1 VVTTSVAVNIGIIVV
16 AVLGLWLG
24 ARTMVDG
31 SVRLARG
38 IGLSETVI
46 GLTLVAVGT
55 STPELVVSVDAALAG
70 AGDVAVGNVV
80 GSNVYNLAFI
90 LGVVSLVRVIP
101 ITRSLVRRD
110 GVVLLGAT
118 GLLAGFLVDLRVS
131 RLEGL
136 LALGLMIAYTAYL
149 LRTTPEESGET
160 SGTDDVTEPDSA
172 VENGRT
178 GSAVENGGTE
188 SPTAGTAGTAAVPP
202 GAVARRVPAES
213 RLRTLALT
221 LGGLAVV
228 LVSGHFLVE
237 SAVSLARDGG
247 LSEWAIGATVVAGG
261 TSTPEF
267 AVSLVALRR
276 GSAGVSVGNVVGS
289 NVFNALG
296 VVGLAALISPA
307 VVTGEALGSVAWL
320 LVVTVVAVAAMWT
333 GRRLSR
339 PEGGL
344 FAGSEVVRWASNLL
358 GLG

>member
-1 VVTTSVAVNIGIIVV
+1 MVTTSVAVDIGIVVV

-55 STPELVVSVDAALAG
+55 STPELVVSVDAALVG
-70 AGDVAVGNVV
+70 AGDVAIGNVV

-101 ITRSLVRRD
+101 ITRSLVKRD

-118 GLLAGFLVDLRVS
+118 FLLAGFLVDLRVS
-131 RLEGL
+131 RIEGL
-136 LALGLMIAYTAYL
+136 LAVGLMIAYTAYL
-149 LRTTPEESGET
+149 LRTTPEESDSVDET
-160 SGTDDVTEPDSA
+160 DESGDSDSP
-172 VENGRT
+172 VEDGKT
-178 GSAVENGGTE
+178 GSPVENGGTE
-188 SPTAGTAGTAAVPP
+188 SATAGIAAVPP
-202 GAVARRVPAES
+202 GAVAERVATES

-237 SAVSLARDGG
+237 SAVSLARAGG

-307 VVTGEALGSVAWL
+307 VVTGEALGSVVWL
-320 LVVTVVAVAAMWT
+320 LVVTVVAVTAMWT

-344 FAGSEVVRWASNLL
+344 FAGSEVLRWTSNLL

>member
-1 VVTTSVAVNIGIIVV
+1 VSTTSVAVDLAIVVV

-38 IGLSETVI
+38 AGLSETVI

-55 STPELVVSVDAALAG
+55 SAPELVVSVDAALAG

-80 GSNVYNLAFI
+80 GSNVYNLAFV
-90 LGVVSLVRVIP
+90 LGVVSLVRVLP
-101 ITRSLVRRD
+101 ITRSLVKRD

-118 GLLAGFLVDLRVS
+118 FLLAGFLVDLRVS

-136 LALGLMIAYTAYL
+136 LAVGLLVAYTAYL
-149 LRTTPEESGET
+149 LRTTPDAG
-160 SGTDDVTEPDSA
+160 DDTAPATAE
-172 VENGRT
+172 G
-178 GSAVENGGTE
+178 GGTE
-188 SPTAGTAGTAAVPP
+188 TTTTGTATAPDTVSATVPP
-202 GAVARRVPAES
+202 GAVARRVPTES

-221 LGGLAVV
+221 IGGLAVV
-228 LVSGHFLVE
+228 LVSGHVLVE
-237 SAVSLARDGG
+237 SAVSLARAGG

-296 VVGLAALISPA
+296 VVGLAAVISPA
-307 VVTGEALGSVAWL
+307 VVTGEALGTVAWL

-339 PEGGL
+339 VEGGL
-344 FAGSEVVRWASNLL
+344 FAGSEMVRWASNLL

>member
-1 VVTTSVAVNIGIIVV
+1 VVTTSVAVDLGIIVA

-38 IGLSETVI
+38 VGLSETVI

-55 STPELVVSVDAALAG
+55 SAPELVVSVGAALSG
-70 AGDVAVGNVV
+70 TGDVAVGNVV
-80 GSNVYNLAFI
+80 GSNVYNLALV
-90 LGVVSLVRVIP
+90 LGVVSLIRFLP
-101 ITRSLVRRD
+101 ITRSLVKRD
-110 GVVLLGAT
+110 GVVLLGST
-118 GLLAGFLVDLRVS
+118 FLLAGFLVDLRVS

-136 LALGLMIAYTAYL
+136 LGVGLLVAYTVYL
-149 LRTTPEESGET
+149 LRTTPEES
-160 SGTDDVTEPDSA
+160 
-172 VENGRT
+172 T
-178 GSAVENGGTE
+178 GSGDAGGDLSPAAPEQSDGDPPVGNGGAE
-188 SPTAGTAGTAAVPP
+188 APTVGTAGVPP
-202 GAVARRVPAES
+202 GAVAKRVPTES

-237 SAVSLARDGG
+237 SAVSLARAGG

-276 GSAGVSVGNVVGS
+276 GSTGVSVGNVVGS

-296 VVGLAALISPA
+296 VVGVAALISPA

-320 LVVTVVAVAAMWT
+320 LVVTVVAVGAMWT

-339 PEGGL
+339 VEGGL
-344 FAGSEVVRWASNLL
+344 FAGSEVVRWATNLL

>member
-1 VVTTSVAVNIGIIVV
+1 VVTSSVATDLGVVVV

-38 IGLSETVI
+38 VGLSETVI

-55 STPELVVSVDAALAG
+55 SAPELVVSVDAALAG
-70 AGDVAVGNVV
+70 AADVAVGNVV
-80 GSNVYNLAFI
+80 GSNVYNLAFV
-90 LGVVSLVRVIP
+90 LGVVSLVRVLP
-101 ITRSLVRRD
+101 ITRSLVKRD
-110 GVVLLGAT
+110 GVVLLAAT
-118 GLLAGFLVDLRVS
+118 VLLAGFLVDLRVS
-131 RLEGL
+131 RLEGVLAVGL
-136 LALGLMIAYTAYL
+136 LVAYTGYL
-149 LRTTPEESGET
+149 LRTTPDEEGVAPPATAE
-160 SGTDDVTEPDSA
+160 
-172 VENGRT
+172 
-178 GSAVENGGTE
+178 
-188 SPTAGTAGTAAVPP
+188 AGTVETTAPVPP
-202 GAVARRVPAES
+202 GAVAGRVATDG

-228 LVSGHFLVE
+228 LVSGHVLVE
-237 SAVSLARDGG
+237 AAVSLARAGG
-247 LSEWAIGATVVAGG
+247 LSEWAIGATVVASG

-296 VVGLAALISPA
+296 VVGVAALVSPA
-307 VVTGEALGSVAWL
+307 VVAGEALGGVAWL

-339 PEGGL
+339 VEGGL
-344 FAGSEVVRWASNLL
+344 FAGSELVRWASTLL

>member
-1 VVTTSVAVNIGIIVV
+1 VSTTSVAVDLAIVVV

-38 IGLSETVI
+38 AGLSETVI

-55 STPELVVSVDAALAG
+55 SAPELVVSVDAALAG

-80 GSNVYNLAFI
+80 GSNVYNLAFV
-90 LGVVSLVRVIP
+90 LGVVSLVRVLP
-101 ITRSLVRRD
+101 ITRSLVKRD

-118 GLLAGFLVDLRVS
+118 FLLAGFLADLRVG

-136 LALGLMIAYTAYL
+136 LGVGLLIAYTAYL
-149 LRTTPEESGET
+149 LRTTPEGSGE
-160 SGTDDVTEPDSA
+160 SAGTNESSDTARP
-172 VENGRT
+172 
-178 GSAVENGGTE
+178 VENGG
-188 SPTAGTAGTAAVPP
+188 AGTPTVPVPP
-202 GAVARRVPAES
+202 GAVAERLPTGG
-213 RLRTLALT
+213 RLRTLAVT

-228 LVSGHFLVE
+228 LVAGHFLVE
-237 SAVSLARDGG
+237 SAVALARTGG

-267 AVSLVALRR
+267 AVSLVALRQ

-296 VVGLAALISPA
+296 VVGVAALISPA
-307 VVTGEALGSVAWL
+307 TVGGEAVTSVVWL
-320 LVVTVVAVAAMWT
+320 LVVTAVAVAAMWT

-344 FAGSEVVRWASNLL
+344 FAGSEVVRWTANLL

>member
-1 VVTTSVAVNIGIIVV
+1 VVTTSVAVDVGIIVV

-90 LGVVSLVRVIP
+90 LGVVSLIRVIP
-101 ITRSLVRRD
+101 ITRSLVKRD
-110 GVVLLGAT
+110 GVVLLAAT
-118 GLLAGFLVDLRVS
+118 FLLAGFLVDLRVS

-136 LALGLMIAYTAYL
+136 LAVGLMIAYTAYL
-149 LRTTPEESGET
+149 LRTTPEEGE
-160 SGTDDVTEPDSA
+160 DSA
-172 VENGRT
+172 LATAED
-178 GSAVENGGTE
+178 GGTE
-188 SPTAGTAGTAAVPP
+188 ATAASTTTATVPA
-202 GAVARRVPAES
+202 GAVARRVATES
-213 RLRTLALT
+213 RLRTLLLT
-221 LGGLAVV
+221 IGGLAVV

-237 SAVSLARDGG
+237 SAVSLARAGG

-296 VVGLAALISPA
+296 VVGVAALISPA
-307 VVTGEALGSVAWL
+307 VVTSEALGSVAWL
-320 LVVTVVAVAAMWT
+320 LVVTVVAVGAMWT
-333 GRRLSR
+333 GRQLSR